1 MSGADQST
9 SITLNAF
16 EKRLKQA
23 LRLYDKPERLGAD
36 SPLANTYFLSHTFRD
51 VPRPITLQALGKAL
65 RDEIYAAASQLWGG
79 PLPRDRSE
87 MQTKLSEVRQ
97 EPESP
102 RYAYVV
108 LELRCFKR
116 YFNSI
121 VRPISGSR
129 AICCL
134 AQSHNII
141 VSLIWLSNILQR
153 CCLNAYDQRFILSNL

>member
-102 RYAYVV
+102 RRMWCWNYVV
-108 LELRCFKR
+108 SSAILTPSYVR
-116 YFNSI
+116 YLGAEPS
-121 VRPISGSR
+121 V
-129 AICCL
+129 A
-134 AQSHNII
+134 
-141 VSLIWLSNILQR
+141 WLKVTT
-153 CCLNAYDQRFILSNL
+153 LS